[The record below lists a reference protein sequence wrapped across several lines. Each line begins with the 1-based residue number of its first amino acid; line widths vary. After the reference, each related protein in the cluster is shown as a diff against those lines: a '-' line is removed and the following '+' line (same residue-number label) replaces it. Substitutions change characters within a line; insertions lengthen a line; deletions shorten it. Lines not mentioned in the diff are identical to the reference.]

1 MTEPDIL
8 NRLLGDTSD
17 RSRTTG
23 TPRTGATAL
32 DGAANGLA
40 VQALL
45 RCWVREARVPVPARG
60 ATLEIPLHVTGTRV
74 EAEVRYWSATG
85 WHRFGP
91 ARFPSGTT
99 LDATVLATLLATE
112 ANAHGSPADLVE
124 QVIDSTRRLDRYL
137 RSRAATP
144 NGDPVAPFL
153 VAEQALVAGHPL
165 HPTPKS
171 RPGLSDLDELG
182 AAPELRGAAPLHWFA
197 VERQLVRHGSATG
210 VGALE
215 QLAALAPRGLR
226 APDGM
231 ALIPAHFRQAR
242 SLLGRAD
249 VQDLI
254 GDGRLC
260 DLGPCGPA
268 WSATS
273 SVRTLY
279 RADAPRMLKLS
290 LGVRITNS
298 RREHLVPELIRG
310 AEMYR
315 LVEAGLGEMLA
326 AAHPRFRILGDPAWA
341 AVPLPTEDPTGQV
354 ALAVSLR
361 DNPFG
366 PDTRAVCVAGLVA
379 ERPDLAD
386 SRSGLAVLIEQLAL
400 SGGRPVAAVAVEWL
414 RRYVDEVIAPVAWL
428 HGVHGLGLE
437 AHQQNTLVTLD
448 PAGWP
453 VGGWYRDNQGYYLSP
468 TRAGTLHTLVHG
480 LGAESDATNPDDVID
495 ERVAYYVGV
504 NNLLGLIGAI
514 GSSGLADEV
523 VVLRA
528 AVAALESHRHGF
540 VGALLDAPELPCK
553 ANLLTRVAG
562 LDELV
567 GPVET
572 QSVYVRIPNP
582 LWEVRS

>member
-8 NRLLGDTSD
+8 NRLLGNVGQHHPETS
-17 RSRTTG
+17 
-23 TPRTGATAL
+23 RTGAPTT
-32 DGAANGLA
+32 DGVANALA

-45 RCWVREARVPVPARG
+45 RCWVRETRVPIPANG
-60 ATLEIPLHVTGTRV
+60 EVLEIALHVAGVRITAG
-74 EAEVRYWSATG
+74 VRYRSATG

-91 ARFPSGTT
+91 ARLSSGTAV
-99 LDATVLATLLATE
+99 DATLLAALLATE
-112 ANAHGSPADLVE
+112 ANSGSSTAVLVE
-124 QVIDSTRRLDRYL
+124 QVIDSTRRLDRYV
-137 RSRAATP
+137 RARAVTP
-144 NGDPVAPFL
+144 NGDPASPFL
-153 VAEQALVAGHPL
+153 VAEQALVSGHPL

-171 RPGLSDLDELG
+171 RPGLSDVDELG

-197 VERQLVRHGSATG
+197 VDRTMIRHGSAIG
-210 VGALE
+210 VSALD
-215 QLAALAPRGLR
+215 LVASLAPPGLR
-226 APDGM
+226 PPAGTV
-231 ALIPAHFRQAR
+231 LVPAHFRQAR
-242 SLLGRAD
+242 ALVARAD

-254 GDGRLC
+254 SDGRIY
-260 DLGPCGPA
+260 DLGPGGKA

-279 RADAPRMLKLS
+279 RADAALMLKLS

-310 AEMYR
+310 AEAYR
-315 LVEAGLGEMLA
+315 LVEAGLGELLRA
-326 AAHPRFRILGDPAWA
+326 VHPRFRILGDPAWV
-341 AVPLPTEDPTGQV
+341 AVPLPTEDPSGQV
-354 ALAVSLR
+354 ALAVSCR

-366 PDTRAVCVAGLVA
+366 LDARVACVAGLVA

-386 SRSGLAVLIEQLAL
+386 SRTALAL
-400 SGGRPVAAVAVEWL
+400 LLEDLARRTGRQVAAVAMEWV

-453 VGGWYRDNQGYYLSP
+453 AGGWYRDNQGYYLSP
-468 TRAGTLHTLVHG
+468 TRARTLRALVSG
-480 LGAESDATNPDDVID
+480 LGVDSDATNPDDVID
-495 ERVAYYVGV
+495 ERVTYYVGV

-514 GSSGLADEV
+514 GSAGLADESV
-523 VVLRA
+523 LLRA
-528 AVAALESHRHGF
+528 AVAALETHRCGF
-540 VGALLDAPELPCK
+540 IEILLDAPELPCK

-582 LWEVRS
+582 FWEVRR

>member
-8 NRLLGDTSD
+8 NRLLGDIPD
-17 RSRTTG
+17 QSR
-23 TPRTGATAL
+23 TPRTGAPTTE
-32 DGAANGLA
+32 GVANSLA

-45 RCWVREARVPVPARG
+45 RCWLREARAPVAHAG
-60 ATLEIPLHVTGTRV
+60 DTLRIPLQVAGVTV
-74 EAEVRYWSATG
+74 AADVRYRSPTG

-91 ARFPSGTT
+91 ARFPSGVNV
-99 LDATVLATLLATE
+99 DATVLAALLAAE
-112 ANAHGSPADLVE
+112 ANSHGSPSDLVE
-124 QVIDSTRRLDRYL
+124 QVIDSTRRLDRYV
-137 RSRAATP
+137 RARAATP
-144 NGDPVAPFL
+144 NGDPESPFL

-171 RPGLSDLDELG
+171 RPGLSDVDELG

-197 VERQLVRHGSATG
+197 VDRTLIRHGSATG
-210 VGALE
+210 TSALD
-215 QLAALAPRGLR
+215 LIASLAPPGVHQP
-226 APDGM
+226 AGT
-231 ALIPAHFRQAR
+231 ALVPAHFRQAR
-242 SLLGRAD
+242 SLLARAD

-254 GDGRLC
+254 GDGRVY
-260 DLGPCGPA
+260 DLGPGGPA
-268 WSATS
+268 WSSTS

-279 RADAPRMLKLS
+279 RADARLMLKLS

-298 RREHLVPELIRG
+298 RREHLIPELIRG
-310 AEMYR
+310 AEAYR
-315 LVEAGLGEMLA
+315 LVEAGLGRLLSAE
-326 AAHPRFRILGDPAWA
+326 HPRFRILGDPAWA
-341 AVPLPTEDPTGQV
+341 AVPLPTEDPAGQV

-366 PDTRAVCVAGLVA
+366 PDARVACVAGLVA
-379 ERPDLAD
+379 ERPDLHD
-386 SRSGLAVLIEQLAL
+386 QRSALTVLIEGLAI
-400 SGGRPVAAVAVEWL
+400 GRPAAAVAVEWV

-468 TRAGTLHTLVHG
+468 TRAGVLRALVPG
-480 LGAESDATNPDDVID
+480 LGVDSDATNPDDVID
-495 ERVAYYVGV
+495 ERVTYYVGV

-514 GSSGLADEV
+514 GSAGLAEENV
-523 VVLRA
+523 LLRA
-528 AVAALESHRHGF
+528 AVAALESHRYGF
-540 VGALLDAPELPCK
+540 INTLLDAPELPCK

-562 LDELV
+562 LDELI

-582 LWEVRS
+582 LWEVRR